1 VPAWLCEAVMPLG
14 SGIMALR
21 YASHMV
27 KLP

>member
-21 YASHMV
+21 YALHMV